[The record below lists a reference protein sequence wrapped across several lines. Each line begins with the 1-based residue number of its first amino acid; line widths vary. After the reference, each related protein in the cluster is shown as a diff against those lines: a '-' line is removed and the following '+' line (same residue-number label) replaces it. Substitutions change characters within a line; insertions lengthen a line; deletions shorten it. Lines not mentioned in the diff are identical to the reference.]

1 MSKIKLYEELYTETL
16 NRMTKDPEYYQSF
29 LKTASKNY
37 KYNFSEQVM
46 IFAQR
51 PDATAC
57 AEYNTWRN
65 ENVANRYV
73 IPGRHGIAL
82 LNGNKLRYVFD
93 YSDTAPRDARSKKP
107 FFWQVD
113 NSNIKAVLD
122 LLGTTQSNMSA
133 ALITVANANVTSD
146 CEYLNLITET
156 AQKEKAVEIMRNSI
170 AYSLLVR
177 CGCDADMHYKPSD
190 FKDMSAFDNY
200 AETIGIGTSEIS
212 ERILRNIEL
221 TLKSERR
228 KYYEQQREISQGNEQ
243 DNQRQDDLVHSRRG
257 NADVHSEYDN
267 SSDKLRDR
275 QIRSYEGELSEERK
289 AVGVSATES
298 AIQTERTSASDRQR
312 SALDVGQSDSEAEGA
327 VRSDRTDESSRPNEM
342 GGNDEQHSADSG
354 RNNLQGTD
362 IQLTISDTKAASE
375 DAAFF
380 VSDENSEEIDIE
392 PSIEAEGGYTGN
404 VQLSFFDDDIS
415 LQKPPMSSPVSVKSI
430 TYDMIDSFLRTG
442 SKEYNS
448 IERIVAEFQIEKSVL
463 QRADFLRNEFGTDA
477 VGLNYISTD
486 GTEQAKIAV
495 QYNNFGFVIGI
506 GKNAK
511 NDTSVSISWEKAAER
526 ISELLQSGEFCSQ
539 EIIDR
544 AHSNSIKELSEKLW
558 YLHQDVEVEYFIP
571 DHFFTG
577 GFDVSTTKIAEA
589 LQSENTVQKF
599 IEGMTDLIKLYEADR
614 DVLRFYF
621 HNLHDMLQSLKN
633 LQLERTEFKAK
644 DGYEFESD
652 QFITEDEKDLVLSNL
667 AFYTKHDI
675 TELIRQ
681 PHTDKEKADY
691 LKNKYG
697 IGGSTVPGGHIS
709 YDSKGF
715 VYQRGNYGSPIDTAK
730 MSWNEVAKRVQRLI
744 DEDKYISKE
753 ELNKEIAYAKR
764 VIADPK
770 NYFDSTVAEAEKLL
784 QKYEKESKRAAEITV
799 KSSDIIDIK
808 NGAIIS
814 NQSTLPT
821 EPRNFTITDENLGTG
836 GAKAKFKAN
845 IEAIKL
851 LNELGS
857 QNRLATAEE
866 QEILSRYV
874 GWGGLQQAFD
884 SNNSAW
890 SDEYNQL
897 IKSLEPAD
905 YENARASTLSAY
917 YTSPIVINA
926 IYDGLERLGFDGG
939 NILEPALGVGNFFGM
954 MPENMR
960 NSSKLYGVEID
971 NISGNIAKQLYQ
983 NADIQVMG
991 FEKTAFPDNFF
1002 DVAVGNVPFGQFK
1015 LSEKR
1020 YNKLNL
1026 NIHDHFFA
1034 KSIDK
1039 VREGGV
1045 IAFITSKGTLD
1056 KANPQFRKYLA
1067 QRAELLG
1074 AIRLP
1079 NNAFKSNAGTEVT
1092 SDIIFLQ
1099 KRDRIIDIE
1108 PEWVN
1113 IGKTAEGIPVNKYF
1127 ELHPEMI
1134 LGEMKQGVE
1143 YSLYGNPD
1151 ETACVAIERASLK
1164 EQLKSAISHLQGE
1177 ITKTE
1182 NLENVE
1188 EIAEKIPAQADVR
1201 NYSYTVVNDDIYYRE
1216 NSVMIRKEFSA
1227 TVSERIKGMIEIR
1240 DCVRTLIDYQVNEYG
1255 DNDISRLQEQLNR
1268 IYDSFTEKYGLIN
1281 SRNNAKAFG
1290 EDSSYHLLTSLEN
1303 LDENG
1308 ELASKADMFYKRTI
1322 KPIIEITHV
1331 DTASEALAISLSE
1344 KARVDMQY
1352 MQQLT
1357 GKSEEAIFAELK
1369 SVIYLNPMGDDT
1381 NGADKYLTADEY
1393 LSGNI
1398 REKLHI
1404 AQEYAKTSSL
1414 YEQNVNALTAVMPK
1428 PLEASDIDIRL
1439 GATWIGTDVVKDFII
1454 ETIKPSSY
1462 ARTYQLGVKY
1472 SEYTSEWHIDGK
1484 NSDNYNVIANTTYG
1498 TSRKNAY
1505 EIIED
1510 TLNLRD
1516 TKVYDRVTV
1525 EGGKTISVINKKET
1539 ELAQAKQDLIKQTF
1553 KEWVYNDFNRRDSLV
1568 SKYNILFN
1576 STRPREY
1583 DGSHLNFVGI
1593 NPEIKLREHQ
1603 LNAIARIIY
1612 GGNTLLAHE
1621 VGAGKTFEMVAAA
1634 MESKRLGLC
1643 TKSLFVV
1650 PNHLTEQM
1658 GSEFLTLYPSA
1669 NILVATKDDFST
1681 KNRRR
1686 LCAKIS
1692 TGDYDAVIIG
1702 HSQLEKIPV
1711 SRERQERMIRRQIS
1725 EIADGI
1731 SELGRKNGNTFSVK
1745 QLEKT
1750 KRNLE
1755 ARLTKLLESP
1765 QRDDVVTFEE
1775 LGIDRLFVD
1784 EAHSFK
1790 NLFIYTKMHNVA
1802 GVQQTE
1808 AQKSSDL
1815 YLKCQYMDELTGG
1828 KGVIFATGT
1837 PVSNSMT
1844 ELYTMQRYL
1853 QSARLKEMHWQNFDA
1868 WASMFGETVT
1878 SSELAPEGTG
1888 YRQKTRFAK
1897 FSNLPELMNVFRE
1910 TADIKTSDMLNLPV
1924 PEAKYHN
1931 IVVKPTENQKQM
1943 VKALSDR
1950 AKRIHDKLVAPEED
1964 NMLKVTN
1971 DGRKIGLDQ
1980 RMINPLLPD
1989 ENGTK
1994 VNVCVD
2000 NVFKIWQNS
2009 AENKSTQLIFCDF
2022 STPKSDGTFNVYDDI
2037 RSKLIAKGVP
2047 KAEIEYIHNAD
2058 SEAKKK
2064 DLFSK
2069 VRSGQVRILMGS
2081 TAKMGAGTNV
2091 QTKLIAL
2098 HDVDCPW
2105 RPSDLEQR
2113 HGRIIRQGNENDVV
2127 EIYRYVT
2134 EATFDAY
2141 LYQTIENK
2149 QRFISQ
2155 IMSSKSP
2162 VRSCEDVDEATLSYA
2177 EVKALCAG
2185 NPLIKEKMELEI
2197 SVAKLKTLEANHR
2210 NEMYNLENQVM
2221 KHLPERIR
2229 NAEIKIE
2236 GLRSDIEHIRTFAD
2250 NDDFEMVVNGKT
2262 FTDKAECGEEL
2273 IACCSMCKGG
2283 TKLSVGTYKGFDM
2296 YVSYDIFANEHYL
2309 DLHRERTYQIT
2320 LGSDAQGNIRRINN
2334 ALGMIGKHYT
2344 DAIASLDSLHIQLQ
2358 EAKEQLNQPFAQS
2371 EELAEKSARLK
2382 ELSELLEIEEEISE
2396 DNDNVISNTDVAENF
2411 DMKLQDPIAIQYNSE
2426 NTIER
2431 TEQSMSQKYFTGD
2444 ILQIKNENSIINQY
2458 VVIEAGKDSLSCF
2471 AVSSGDF
2478 DAKTHVSISCNEKN
2492 KLEAPLCVKT
2502 DKLIKIS
2509 ADGDYKLSSARLSA
2523 VDVQSFIEKYNAQSH
2538 KAKPIDIK
2546 QCAIKSD
2553 IVDRSVVD
2561 IGESFKLDPST
2572 IAEYMAYRAKF
2583 TKYSAQNQLRIY
2595 AQNPHATFVKTYKQ
2609 WADMGHKVI
2618 KKGAIQLLQPAFCE
2632 YFKDENGN
2640 VKKVSQASS
2649 LEKAA
2654 IAKGEIETWVKKR
2667 FEAFNVFDISQTN
2680 CPPSEYPKFFEKG
2693 FESKQ
2698 HNDIYK
2704 VLRQIAENNGI
2715 TVSVE
2720 DVNSISLHGYY
2731 SPKEDKIV
2739 LSDKL
2744 NDTELAHTM
2753 SHELA
2758 HALMHKTTTQSVSVC
2773 EFEADCLSAQLA
2785 SKFGLDNL
2793 SETNKHHLAQSYRK
2807 IPQDH
2812 NLSESFERVHKAYS
2826 FVEKQFDDTA
2836 KEMSISFELQKQ
2848 QQTQQNVQDNAQNI
2862 DNIAEVAN
2870 FLMV

>member
-1 MSKIKLYEELYTETL
+1 
-16 NRMTKDPEYYQSF
+16 
-29 LKTASKNY
+29 
-37 KYNFSEQVM
+37 
-46 IFAQR
+46 
-51 PDATAC
+51 
-57 AEYNTWRN
+57 
-65 ENVANRYV
+65 
-73 IPGRHGIAL
+73 
-82 LNGNKLRYVFD
+82 
-93 YSDTAPRDARSKKP
+93 
-107 FFWQVD
+107 
-113 NSNIKAVLD
+113 
-122 LLGTTQSNMSA
+122 
-133 ALITVANANVTSD
+133 
-146 CEYLNLITET
+146 
-156 AQKEKAVEIMRNSI
+156 
-170 AYSLLVR
+170 
-177 CGCDADMHYKPSD
+177 
-190 FKDMSAFDNY
+190 
-200 AETIGIGTSEIS
+200 
-212 ERILRNIEL
+212 
-221 TLKSERR
+221 
-228 KYYEQQREISQGNEQ
+228 
-243 DNQRQDDLVHSRRG
+243 
-257 NADVHSEYDN
+257 
-267 SSDKLRDR
+267 
-275 QIRSYEGELSEERK
+275 
-289 AVGVSATES
+289 
-298 AIQTERTSASDRQR
+298 
-312 SALDVGQSDSEAEGA
+312 
-327 VRSDRTDESSRPNEM
+327 M

-404 VQLSFFDDDIS
+404 VQLSFFEENDTAPTNRRTVVTKNSPEIEAVITADIMRGS
-415 LQKPPMSSPVSVKSI
+415 GFVDGKFRIYEFYRDNNPSNREFANMLQKEYGLGGHSGSGLLDLSSHNSKGI
-430 TYDMIDSFLRTG
+430 TLRFKQDG
-442 SKEYNS
+442 KEFSKMLPWNN
-448 IERIVAEFQIEKSVL
+448 VAS
-463 QRADFLRNEFGTDA
+463 
-477 VGLNYISTD
+477 
-486 GTEQAKIAV
+486 
-495 QYNNFGFVIGI
+495 
-506 GKNAK
+506 
-511 NDTSVSISWEKAAER
+511 R
-526 ISELLQSGEFCSQ
+526 ISELIRANQYITEHDIEDRISSAKYYIENDNSFYREHSVNILKQYGADTPNAEFTADKFDVANADIYMIHNGKYLAQ
-539 EIIDR
+539 TAINANEEMWQR
-544 AHSNSIKELSEKLW
+544 LELNGLKRLENSENCIVFETDGNKWSVF
-558 YLHQDVEVEYFIP
+558 YIP
-571 DHFFTG
+571 DKWGNKTNNIPASVLLRP
-577 GFDVSTTKIAEA
+577 DE
-589 LQSENTVQKF
+589 
-599 IEGMTDLIKLYEADR
+599 R
-614 DVLRFYF
+614 DTL
-621 HNLHDMLQSLKN
+621 
-633 LQLERTEFKAK
+633 
-644 DGYEFESD
+644 
-652 QFITEDEKDLVLSNL
+652 
-667 AFYTKHDI
+667 
-675 TELIRQ
+675 
-681 PHTDKEKADY
+681 
-691 LKNKYG
+691 
-697 IGGSTVPGGHIS
+697 
-709 YDSKGF
+709 
-715 VYQRGNYGSPIDTAK
+715 
-730 MSWNEVAKRVQRLI
+730 
-744 DEDKYISKE
+744 
-753 ELNKEIAYAKR
+753 
-764 VIADPK
+764 
-770 NYFDSTVAEAEKLL
+770 
-784 QKYEKESKRAAEITV
+784 AEITA
-799 KSSDIIDIK
+799 KIEHKALGIDETVSEESI
-808 NGAIIS
+808 NAVNAEDNAIE
-814 NQSTLPT
+814 TAHKKT
-821 EPRNFTITDENLGTG
+821 HTKTDFTITDENLGTG

-1039 VREGGV
+1039 VRAGGV

-1177 ITKTE
+1177 ITKSE
-1182 NLENVE
+1182 KLENVE
-1188 EIAEKIPAQADVR
+1188 EIAEKIPAQADVC

-1255 DNDISRLQEQLNR
+1255 DNEISRLQEQLNR

-1322 KPIIEITHV
+1322 KPIVEITHV

-1943 VKALSDR
+1943 VKALSER

-1989 ENGTK
+1989 ESGTK
-1994 VNVCVD
+1994 VNMCVD
-2000 NVFKIWQNS
+2000 NVFNIWQNS

-2022 STPKSDGTFNVYDDI
+2022 STPKSDGAFNVYDDI

-2229 NAEIKIE
+2229 SAEIKIE

-2444 ILQIKNENSIINQY
+2444 ILQIKNENSITNQY

-2523 VDVQSFIEKYNAQSH
+2523 VDVQSFIEKHNALNT
-2538 KAKPIDIK
+2538 KAKAIDIK
-2546 QCAIKSD
+2546 QSAIKSD

-2654 IAKGEIETWVKKR
+2654 IANGEIETWVKKR

-2836 KEMSISFELQKQ
+2836 EEMGISFELQKQ

-2862 DNIAEVAN
+2862 DSIPEAAN